1 MRGTGG
7 SERMGHELKG
17 IRYQSEKYAKL
28 TTLINRVNEGS
39 LKEAHRRQKTG
50 KAVGIDGVTKE
61 EYGQKLNENVRDLV
75 ARMKAFKYIP
85 QPVRR
90 AYIPKPN
97 GKQRP
102 LGIPAYEDR
111 LVQNVMAEVLNDV
124 YEPRFLDCSYGFR
137 PNRSA
142 HQAVRYIN
150 QAIMTK
156 KVNYVLDADIKGFF
170 DNLDQKWLMKF
181 LEHDIADRNFLR
193 YVGRFLKAGVM
204 EGMERRESDRGTP
217 QGGQISPILANVY
230 LHYVL
235 DQWYEIGLKPK
246 LKGEV
251 YYVRYADDFLF
262 LFQYENEAQ
271 MVMQGLQNRLR
282 RFGLEVAEDKT
293 RILPIGRFKGTKED
307 FDFLGFT
314 FFNTRTRG
322 GKYRLG
328 VRTSKKKLKLKK
340 QTVKAW
346 LKTRLTMSVADTMRL
361 IDASLA
367 GHYNYYG
374 VSGNFHAIQTFWK
387 YVKYA
392 TYRMLNRRDQK
403 GKFRYS
409 KFLRVWNFY
418 VKEPHLTKDIW
429 GWKPML
435 V

>member
-1 MRGTGG
+1 M
-7 SERMGHELKG
+7 EHELKG

-28 TTLINRVNEGS
+28 TTLINRVNEER
-39 LKEAHRRQKTG
+39 LKEAHCRQKTG
-50 KAVGIDGVTKE
+50 KAVGVDGMTRE
-61 EYGQKLNENVRDLV
+61 EYGRNLDENLKGLIE
-75 ARMKAFKYIP
+75 RMKSYKYIP

-90 AYIPKPN
+90 TYIPKPN
-97 GKQRP
+97 GKMRP

-111 LVQNVMAEVLNDV
+111 LVQSVMAEILNDV

-137 PNRSA
+137 PNRGA
-142 HQAVRYIN
+142 HDVVKYIN
-150 QAIMTK
+150 HTIMTR
-156 KVNYVLDADIKGFF
+156 KVNYILDADIKGFF

-181 LEHDIADRNFLR
+181 LEHDIADKNFLR
-193 YVGRFLKAGVM
+193 YIGRFLKSGIM
-204 EGMERRESDRGTP
+204 EEGTILESDRGTP

-235 DQWYEIGLKPK
+235 DQWFEIVLRKYAR
-246 LKGEV
+246 GEI
-251 YYVRYADDFLF
+251 YYVRYADDFLMM
-262 LFQYENEAQ
+262 FQYEEEAEK
-271 MVMQGLQNRLR
+271 VLELLRTRLSK
-282 RFGLEVAEDKT
+282 FGLEVAEDKT

-328 VRTSKKKLKLKK
+328 VRTSKKKLKAKK

-346 LKTRLTMSVADTMRL
+346 LATRLTKPVADTMRL
-361 IDASLA
+361 INLSLA

-374 VSGNFHAIQTFWK
+374 VNGNFHAIQLFWK

-392 TYRMLNRRDQK
+392 TYRILNRRDQK
-403 GKFRYS
+403 GKFRYE
-409 KFLRVWNFY
+409 KFLRVWNYY
-418 VKEPHLTKDIW
+418 VKEPHLTTDIW
-429 GWKPML
+429 DWKPML